1 MAEKEKSSKGIVI
14 RKERLGSLVFGIV
27 AFLLLFVCW
36 YKVDIMGM
44 IVFPTSAFFKD
55 AGDAHACLGIA
66 KIIAIITMVVGI
78 LYVICQVVNVE
89 KVVPGLK
96 KFKFGFY
103 RLAGLVYYGLFELA
117 LLFGI
122 IGSIAGDGI
131 NPTVRIFV
139 LFVIFAAAI
148 LKFAVPNLY
157 KTVAKKCKIVVE

>member
-1 MAEKEKSSKGIVI
+1 MAEKSSKKSLII
-14 RKERLGSLVFGIV
+14 RKERLGSLIFGIV

-36 YKVDIMGM
+36 YKVDIMGI
-44 IVFPTSAFFKD
+44 IVFPTTAFFED
-55 AGDAHACLGIA
+55 AGDAQACLGIA
-66 KIIAIITMVVGI
+66 KVIAIITMVIGI
-78 LYVICQVVNVE
+78 LYILCQIVDVE
-89 KVVPGLK
+89 KLVPGLK

-131 NPTVRIFV
+131 NPTVRIFI

-148 LKFAVPNLY
+148 LKFALPKVYNQ
-157 KTVAKKCKIVVE
+157 VASKINITIE